1 MRRGSQFH
9 RNRKAQRHRVAP
21 TKRHQAGRM
30 VAAFCVHVLDG
41 AVGVIRVLGAIVVVV
56 MRRVLPVQNG
66 MA

>member
-1 MRRGSQFH
+1 
-9 RNRKAQRHRVAP
+9 
-21 TKRHQAGRM
+21 M
-30 VAAFCVHVLDG
+30 VAAFGVHVLDG